1 MDGFS
6 DDRRRIGLLPEE
18 NRKASDSLAEADALR
33 ELNSRLQTLMSAIPD
48 LVYFKDAGGRHIF
61 VNKAMEDFTGLAREE
76 IIGKTDAD
84 LLPPDLLETCMK
96 SDREVTENRKTLRFE
111 ELYTRGDGEKVYFDT
126 VKVPVLDPLGNVAG
140 IIAISRDITGLKK
153 TEEDLRASRE
163 FVKSILD
170 TVDEGFIVVDRD
182 YRIISANN
190 AYCRQVHMG
199 VDDIIGRHC
208 YEVSHRGERPCHEAG
223 QDCAVRQSLER
234 GEPAVSVHRHQD
246 KAGNAVYVETKS
258 YPLRDTSGNVTSSIE
273 IINNITE
280 KHLLEERVLRAQKL
294 EAIGLLA
301 GGIAHDF
308 NNLLQG
314 VFGNISLAKT
324 LSERDGKL
332 YQLLEAAEKSLELSK
347 RLTQQLLT
355 FSKGGEPA
363 RRTVS
368 LPSVIQS
375 AVRFA
380 LSGSN
385 VSYKFSMD
393 SNLWPVEADE
403 VQLGQ
408 AINNI
413 VLNASDAMQG
423 GGTVDINANNLLV
436 DEKSVLPL
444 KPGRYVMIAIEDT
457 GSGIPEQHVS
467 RIFDPFFTT
476 KEKGKGLGLA
486 TSYSIIKRHNG
497 IIDVKS
503 QIGVGSKFSIY
514 LPASEKSPEPKDNNK
529 KVLFAGKGR
538 ILVMDDEELV
548 RAVTGRML
556 ENLGYEVEFAERGE
570 EAIGK
575 YTDALRSGR
584 PFDAVILD
592 LTVRGG
598 MGGGDAIKGMI
609 AIDPEIRAIVS
620 SGYSD
625 DPIMANYSEYGF
637 KGTMA
642 KPYNL
647 QSLSS
652 KLHELLAGANR

>member
-1 MDGFS
+1 MGDSS
-6 DDRRRIGLLPEE
+6 DDRQTTDILPD
-18 NRKASDSLAEADALR
+18 NGKKSRDSLAEIDALR
-33 ELNSRLQTLMSAIPD
+33 ELNSRLQTLISAIPD
-48 LVYFKDAGGRHIF
+48 LVFFKDTEGRHIF
-61 VNKAMEDFTGLAREE
+61 VNKAMEVFTGLSREE

-84 LLPPDLLETCMK
+84 LLPPDLLEICSK
-96 SDREVTENRKTLRFE
+96 SDREVVENRRTLRFE
-111 ELYTRGDGEKVYFDT
+111 ELYNRSDGEKVYLDT
-126 VKVPVLDPLGNVAG
+126 VKVPVFDSLGNVGG
-140 IIAISRDITGLKK
+140 IVAISRDITRRKK

-163 FVKSILD
+163 FVRSILD
-170 TVDEGFIVVDRD
+170 TVDEGFIVVDGD
-182 YRIISANN
+182 YRIISANS
-190 AYCRQVHMG
+190 AYCRQVNMG
-199 VDDIIGRHC
+199 LEDIIGRHC
-208 YEVSHRGERPCHEAG
+208 YEVSHLSERPCYETG
-223 QDCAVRQSLER
+223 EDCAVRHSLEK
-234 GEPAVSVHRHQD
+234 GEPSVSVHKHQD
-246 KAGNAVYVETKS
+246 KVGNTVYVETKA
-258 YPLRDTSGNVTSSIE
+258 YPLRDASGRITSSIE

-324 LSERDGKL
+324 LSERDGKI
-332 YQLLEAAEKSLELSK
+332 YQLLEAAEKALEFSK
-347 RLTQQLLT
+347 KLTQQLLT

-363 RRTVS
+363 KRAIS
-368 LPSVIQS
+368 LPSVIQG

-393 SNLWPVEADE
+393 AHLWPVEADE
-403 VQLGQ
+403 IQLGQ

-423 GGTVDINANNLLV
+423 RGTVDINVNNLLV
-436 DEKSVLPL
+436 DEKSGLPL

-467 RIFDPFFTT
+467 RIFDPYFTT

-503 QIGVGSKFSIY
+503 QLGVGSKFSIY
-514 LPASEKSPEPKDNNK
+514 LPASEKSPEPKEK
-529 KVLFAGKGR
+529 QRKVLFTGKGR

-548 RAVTGRML
+548 RVVTGRML
-556 ENLGYEVEFAERGE
+556 ENLGYEVDFAEKGE
-570 EAIGK
+570 EAIDK
-575 YTDALRSGR
+575 YSDALRSGK

-598 MGGGDAIKGMI
+598 MGGGDAIKEMI
-609 AIDPEIRAIVS
+609 AINPHIRAIVS

-652 KLHELLAGANR
+652 KLHELLGDENR